1 MWMSE
6 GQVQPLLWSRKSYG
20 DDDDD
25 EQDHPDD
32 GDNDDVECGCQ

>member
-6 GQVQPLLWSRKSYG
+6 YSLSRKSYG

-32 GDNDDVECGCQ
+32 GDYDDVECGCQ

>member
-6 GQVQPLLWSRKSYG
+6 YSLSRKSYG

-25 EQDHPDD
+25 EQHHPDD